1 MKTYNFTFEG
11 YDEIDKFLHINNDIE
26 KASSVLIQIFSG
38 VIEKDVLQDL
48 SKYLLQKIPYANIIG
63 ATTDG
68 EILND
73 TVTTQSIII
82 SITIFEKSTLT
93 SSYIDDVEIKY
104 SHLAGERIALK
115 LKDDKSKVFILFGDG
130 LNINGEELLN
140 GVSSTVE
147 DVIVSGGLSGDN
159 ATFQGTYLIYQDK
172 VIQNGVV
179 GVSINS
185 DDLIVHNDYSFAW
198 QNIGREF
205 FVNKSIKGRVF
216 EIDGMTP
223 VELYSK
229 YLGKEVADLLPGI
242 GIEFPLII
250 QDDNIDIARAV
261 LAKNEDGSLEF
272 AGNIQEGSKVRFG
285 IGNTDLLLNDAK
297 QLAQKTA
304 SQSSESIFIYS
315 CMARRRFL
323 DSQSSA
329 DVKHLSKITTVAGFF
344 TYGEFFT
351 LHNEYKLLNESMT
364 ILSLSETNYAKNE
377 LIFEDINDKASSLT
391 TLQALSH
398 LVNVTSAELENL
410 NVNLENKV
418 ANEIE
423 KNLEYEKK
431 VFDSMKMA
439 SLGDMIANIAH
450 QWRQPLS
457 VITTS
462 ASGMQVNK
470 EMGILDDE
478 SFNKYT
484 NTMIS
489 QSMYLSETINTFRDF
504 IKEEHILCDIILQDE
519 IKNTLK
525 ILDVV
530 LKDNGIKLIDEIN
543 YNNPVMLRLITG
555 ELPQVLINIINNAK
569 DVLNENNIVE
579 KWVKLSLDVRN
590 DKCILT
596 IEDNGGGIPQKVLP
610 KIFEPYFTTK
620 HKSTGTGI
628 GLYMSY
634 DIIKKHFKG
643 DIYAKNTE
651 NGAKF
656 IIELPTIN
664 ANNAIKVEN

>member
-1 MKTYNFTFEG
+1 MKTYNFIFENC
-11 YDEIDKFLHINNDIE
+11 EKIDKFLQLNNDILE
-26 KASSVLIQIFSG
+26 AKSVLIQIFSG
-38 VIEKDVLQDL
+38 ILDKQ
-48 SKYLLQKIPYANIIG
+48 LLQSISTHLLHKIPIAKIIG

-68 EILND
+68 EIFND
-73 TVTTQSIII
+73 TVDTNSIVI
-82 SITIFEKSTLT
+82 SITLFEKSTVT
-93 SSYIDDVEIKY
+93 TAFIDDVEIKD
-104 SHLAGERIALK
+104 SSLAGERIALK
-115 LKDDKSKVFILFGDG
+115 LKSDTSKVFILFGDG
-130 LNINGEELLN
+130 LNINGEEFLN
-140 GVSSTVE
+140 GVSSTVN
-147 DVIVSGGLSGDN
+147 DVVVSGGLSGDN
-159 ATFQGTYLIYQDK
+159 ATFSGTYLISQDK
-172 VIQNGVV
+172 IIQNGVV

-185 DDLIVHNDYSFAW
+185 HDLIVNQNYSFAW

-205 FVNKSIKGRVF
+205 LVNKAIKGRVF

-229 YLGKEVADLLPGI
+229 YLGEEAASLLPGI

-250 QDDNIDIARAV
+250 QNDDIDIARAV
-261 LAKNEDGSLEF
+261 LAKYDDGSLEF
-272 AGNIQEGSKVRFG
+272 AGNIQAGTKVKFG
-285 IGNTDLLLNDAK
+285 IGNIDVLLSDAK
-297 QLAQKTA
+297 SLAHEI
-304 SQSSESIFIYS
+304 SVNSCESMFIYS

-323 DSQSSA
+323 GSQSSE
-329 DVKHLSKITTVAGFF
+329 DIKFLSKITSISGFF

-351 LHNEYKLLNESMT
+351 FNDEYKLLNESMT
-364 ILSLSETNYAKNE
+364 ILSLSENSY
-377 LIFEDINDKASSLT
+377 DKKSIGLEESNKSIGSVT
-391 TLQALSH
+391 TLRALSH
-398 LVNVTSAELENL
+398 LVNVTSKELENL
-410 NVNLENKV
+410 NESLETKV
-418 ANEIE
+418 ASEIE

-478 SFNKYT
+478 SFLKYT

-504 IKEEHILCDIILQDE
+504 IKEEHILCDIVLQDE
-519 IKNTLK
+519 INNTLK

-530 LKDNGIKLIDEIN
+530 LKDNGIELIDMID
-543 YNNPVMLRLITG
+543 YDKPVMLRLITG

-569 DVLNENNIVE
+569 DALNENNVAK
-579 KWVKLSLDVRN
+579 KWVKLSLETNEDR
-590 DKCILT
+590 CILS
-596 IEDNGGGIPQKVLP
+596 IEDNGGGIPDDVLP

-620 HKSTGTGI
+620 SNSSGTGI

-634 DIIKKHFKG
+634 DIVKKHFKG
-643 DIYAKNTE
+643 DIYAKNTQH
-651 NGAKF
+651 GAKF
-656 IIELPTIN
+656 FIELPIISKEDV
-664 ANNAIKVEN
+664 IKV

>member
-1 MKTYNFTFEG
+1 MKTYNFIFENC
-11 YDEIDKFLHINNDIE
+11 EKIDKFLQLNNDILE
-26 KASSVLIQIFSG
+26 AKSVLIQIFSG
-38 VIEKDVLQDL
+38 ILDKQ
-48 SKYLLQKIPYANIIG
+48 LLQSISTHLLHKIPIAKIIG

-68 EILND
+68 EIFND
-73 TVTTQSIII
+73 TVDTNSIVI
-82 SITIFEKSTLT
+82 SITLFEKSTVT
-93 SSYIDDVEIKY
+93 TAFIDDVEIKD
-104 SHLAGERIALK
+104 SSLAGERIALK
-115 LKDDKSKVFILFGDG
+115 LKSDTSKVFILFGDG
-130 LNINGEELLN
+130 LNINGEEFLN
-140 GVSSTVE
+140 GVSSTVN
-147 DVIVSGGLSGDN
+147 DVVVSGGLSGDN
-159 ATFQGTYLIYQDK
+159 ATFSGTYLISQDK
-172 VIQNGVV
+172 IIQNGVV

-185 DDLIVHNDYSFAW
+185 HDLIVNQNYSFAW

-205 FVNKSIKGRVF
+205 LVNKAIKGRVF

-229 YLGKEVADLLPGI
+229 YLGEEAASLLPGI

-250 QDDNIDIARAV
+250 QNDDIDIARAV
-261 LAKNEDGSLEF
+261 LAKYDDGSLEF
-272 AGNIQEGSKVRFG
+272 AGNIQAGTKVKFG
-285 IGNTDLLLNDAK
+285 IGNIDVLLSDAK
-297 QLAQKTA
+297 SLAHEI
-304 SQSSESIFIYS
+304 SVNSCESMFIYS

-323 DSQSSA
+323 GSQSSE
-329 DVKHLSKITTVAGFF
+329 DIKFLSKITSISGFF

-351 LHNEYKLLNESMT
+351 FNDEYKLLNESMT
-364 ILSLSETNYAKNE
+364 ILSLSENSY
-377 LIFEDINDKASSLT
+377 DKKSIGLEESNKSIGSVT
-391 TLQALSH
+391 TLRALSH
-398 LVNVTSAELENL
+398 LVNVTSKELENL
-410 NVNLENKV
+410 NESLETKV
-418 ANEIE
+418 ASEIE

-478 SFNKYT
+478 SFLKYT

-504 IKEEHILCDIILQDE
+504 IKEEHILCDIVLQDE
-519 IKNTLK
+519 INNTLK

-530 LKDNGIKLIDEIN
+530 LKDNGIELIDMID
-543 YNNPVMLRLITG
+543 YDKPVMLRLITG

-569 DVLNENNIVE
+569 DALNENNVAK
-579 KWVKLSLDVRN
+579 KWVKLSLETNEDR
-590 DKCILT
+590 CILS
-596 IEDNGGGIPQKVLP
+596 IEDNGGGIPDDVLP

-620 HKSTGTGI
+620 SNSSGTGI

-634 DIIKKHFKG
+634 DIVKKTF
-643 DIYAKNTE
+643 
-651 NGAKF
+651 
-656 IIELPTIN
+656 
-664 ANNAIKVEN
+664 

>member
-1 MKTYNFTFEG
+1 
-11 YDEIDKFLHINNDIE
+11 
-26 KASSVLIQIFSG
+26 
-38 VIEKDVLQDL
+38 
-48 SKYLLQKIPYANIIG
+48 
-63 ATTDG
+63 
-68 EILND
+68 
-73 TVTTQSIII
+73 
-82 SITIFEKSTLT
+82 
-93 SSYIDDVEIKY
+93 
-104 SHLAGERIALK
+104 
-115 LKDDKSKVFILFGDG
+115 
-130 LNINGEELLN
+130 
-140 GVSSTVE
+140 
-147 DVIVSGGLSGDN
+147 
-159 ATFQGTYLIYQDK
+159 
-172 VIQNGVV
+172 
-179 GVSINS
+179 
-185 DDLIVHNDYSFAW
+185 
-198 QNIGREF
+198 
-205 FVNKSIKGRVF
+205 
-216 EIDGMTP
+216 
-223 VELYSK
+223 
-229 YLGKEVADLLPGI
+229 
-242 GIEFPLII
+242 
-250 QDDNIDIARAV
+250 
-261 LAKNEDGSLEF
+261 
-272 AGNIQEGSKVRFG
+272 
-285 IGNTDLLLNDAK
+285 
-297 QLAQKTA
+297 
-304 SQSSESIFIYS
+304 
-315 CMARRRFL
+315 
-323 DSQSSA
+323 
-329 DVKHLSKITTVAGFF
+329 
-344 TYGEFFT
+344 
-351 LHNEYKLLNESMT
+351 MT
-364 ILSLSETNYAKNE
+364 ILSLSETNYGKNE

-391 TLQALSH
+391 TSQALSH

-484 NTMIS
+484 NIMIS

-569 DVLNENNIVE
+569 DALNENNIVE